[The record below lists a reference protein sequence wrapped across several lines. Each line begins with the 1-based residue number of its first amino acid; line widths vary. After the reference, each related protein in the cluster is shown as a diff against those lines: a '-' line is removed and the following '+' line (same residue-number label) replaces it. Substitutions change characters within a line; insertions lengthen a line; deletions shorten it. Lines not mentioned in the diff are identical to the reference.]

1 MGLCASG
8 KIADT
13 FAGSTIHEGNRK
25 VHIPIPEHLE
35 DWQRIDEDNL
45 HKAIHFFNK
54 SYIKS
59 RKEFLKKYGGD
70 VHEEEIKKHRHKHE
84 FNVKKLMKK
93 NGLKQY
99 AHLFDKMSP
108 GDAARFAKNGLTFDK
123 RKELH
128 MKGEHYHKIFRS
140 QKCAEN
146 CG

>member
-59 RKEFLKKYGGD
+59 RKEFLKKY
-70 VHEEEIKKHRHKHE
+70 
-84 FNVKKLMKK
+84 NVT
-93 NGLKQY
+93 N
-99 AHLFDKMSP
+99 
-108 GDAARFAKNGLTFDK
+108 
-123 RKELH
+123 
-128 MKGEHYHKIFRS
+128 
-140 QKCAEN
+140 
-146 CG
+146 

>member
-59 RKEFLKKYGGD
+59 RKEFLKKE
-70 VHEEEIKKHRHKHE
+70 VPFSK
-84 FNVKKLMKK
+84 VKRRRL
-93 NGLKQY
+93 
-99 AHLFDKMSP
+99 S
-108 GDAARFAKNGLTFDK
+108 
-123 RKELH
+123 
-128 MKGEHYHKIFRS
+128 FREGKTPYFYYS
-140 QKCAEN
+140 Y
-146 CG
+146 